1 MRLPIDTGSVRFA
14 AAGPAEPVLDACDQK
29 QTCEEGEIAQPLGMA
44 DVQLLTVMEVARFLA
59 IGRSKVYEL
68 MYKGELR
75 SVKIGGSRRVRY
87 SDLGEYVRYL
97 DDAS

>member
-1 MRLPIDTGSVRFA
+1 MRLPIDTGTSVVS
-14 AAGPAEPVLDACDQK
+14 GTEPGIALTNEGLDQFLIL
-29 QTCEEGEIAQPLGMA
+29 GETIRPLGSN
-44 DVQLLTVMEVARFLA
+44 DVLLLTVIQVAQFLN

-68 MYKGELR
+68 LYKGELK

>member
-1 MRLPIDTGSVRFA
+1 MKLSND
-14 AAGPAEPVLDACDQK
+14 EPESNLMGNC
-29 QTCEEGEIAQPLGMA
+29 CS
-44 DVQLLTVMEVARFLA
+44 QLLGSRCHAKSPESDDELRLLIGKDLQLFSVVQVAQFLR

-68 MYKGELR
+68 MYKGELK
-75 SVKIGGSRRVRY
+75 SVKIGGSRRIRY

>member
-1 MRLPIDTGSVRFA
+1 MRLSTDEEDSDSCGTDCGRSLVNGERSEMSALGENVR
-14 AAGPAEPVLDACDQK
+14 
-29 QTCEEGEIAQPLGMA
+29 PLLSK
-44 DVQLLTVMEVARFLA
+44 DLQLFTVVEVSHILG

-68 MYKGELR
+68 LYKGDLK
-75 SVKIGGSRRVRY
+75 SVKIGGSRRIRY

>member
-1 MRLPIDTGSVRFA
+1 MKFNAGDKNADLCGTDCCRSLVTGEQTETSELSETVR
-14 AAGPAEPVLDACDQK
+14 
-29 QTCEEGEIAQPLGMA
+29 PLLGK
-44 DVQLLTVMEVARFLA
+44 DLQLFTVVEVSQFLG

-68 MYKGELR
+68 MYKGELK

>member
-1 MRLPIDTGSVRFA
+1 MQLPIDTETAESTGLVTEPLLDDGGRLKLSENVRTN
-14 AAGPAEPVLDACDQK
+14 EPLCV
-29 QTCEEGEIAQPLGMA
+29 TE
-44 DVQLLTVMEVARFLA
+44 LTLFTVVEVASILN

-68 MYKGELR
+68 LYAGELK

-87 SDLGEYVRYL
+87 SDLGDYVRYL

>member
-1 MRLPIDTGSVRFA
+1 MRLLNDTETSEST
-14 AAGPAEPVLDACDQK
+14 GPAVEPLLDDGGRSYPS
-29 QTCEEGEIAQPLGMA
+29 ENVRPSEPLYETE
-44 DVQLLTVMEVARFLA
+44 LKLFTVIEVASILN

-68 MYKGELR
+68 LYAGELK

-87 SDLGEYVRYL
+87 SDLGDYVRYL

>member
-1 MRLPIDTGSVRFA
+1 MRLLNDTETSESTGLA
-14 AAGPAEPVLDACDQK
+14 IEPLLDDGGRLK
-29 QTCEEGEIAQPLGMA
+29 LSENERRIEPLYETE
-44 DVQLLTVMEVARFLA
+44 LKLFTVVEVAAILN

-68 MYKGELR
+68 LYAGELK

>member
-1 MRLPIDTGSVRFA
+1 MKLSTKNGSASLRGFS
-14 AAGPAEPVLDACDQK
+14 ETQVLDACCQEQLCDDR
-29 QTCEEGEIAQPLGMA
+29 EVARPSGMA
-44 DVQLLTVMEVARFLA
+44 DVQFLTVMEVARSLG
-59 IGRSKVYEL
+59 IGRSSAYEL

-75 SVKIGGSRRVRY
+75 SVKIGGSRRIRY

>member
-1 MRLPIDTGSVRFA
+1 MKFSAGDKNADLCGTDCCRSLVTGEHTEPSELSEIVR
-14 AAGPAEPVLDACDQK
+14 
-29 QTCEEGEIAQPLGMA
+29 PLLGK
-44 DVQLLTVMEVARFLA
+44 DLQLFTVIEVSQFLG

-68 MYKGELR
+68 MYKGELK